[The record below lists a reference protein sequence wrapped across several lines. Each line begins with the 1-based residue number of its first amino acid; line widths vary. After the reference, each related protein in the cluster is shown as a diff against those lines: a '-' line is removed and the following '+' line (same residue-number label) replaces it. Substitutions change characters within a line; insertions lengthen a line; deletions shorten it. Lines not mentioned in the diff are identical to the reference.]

1 MQKTIK
7 QISNNHRIHNHDL
20 QMLDNLSNEQ
30 KIELTHLI
38 MNMLDEWG
46 VSHSD
51 KITLLALPSQ
61 IRTRAMRRFY
71 DNEALPDDD
80 AVFERID
87 HLLGIADALRTS
99 FPLNGHMAAFW
110 LNQKNHR
117 FENKTPLNFMLE
129 GGLDNVVAVR
139 AHLDCAWDWHR
150 SGSTSQ

>member
-1 MQKTIK
+1 MNKIL
-7 QISNNHRIHNHDL
+7 D
-20 QMLDNLSNEQ
+20 MLNSLTHEQ

-38 MNMLDEWG
+38 MQMLDEWG
-46 VSHSD
+46 VGHSD
-51 KITLLALPSQ
+51 KINLLALPGNV
-61 IRTRAMRRFY
+61 RVRMMRRY
-71 DNEALPDDD
+71 YENEVLPDEA

-117 FENKTPLNFMLE
+117 FENKTPLDYMLE
-129 GGLDNVVAVR
+129 GGLENVVAVR

-150 SGSTSQ
+150 SSTEFQ

>member
-1 MQKTIK
+1 
-7 QISNNHRIHNHDL
+7 
-20 QMLDNLSNEQ
+20 MLENLSHEQ

-38 MNMLDEWG
+38 MQMLDEWG

-51 KITLLALPSQ
+51 KITLLALPSR
-61 IRTRAMRRFY
+61 IRIRMVRRFY
-71 DNEALPDDD
+71 ENEALPDEV

-117 FENKTPLNFMLE
+117 FENKTPLDYMLE
-129 GGLDNVVAVR
+129 GGLENVVAVR

-150 SGSTSQ
+150 SGSASQ